1 MLNIKIDTFIISKGN
16 LIKLRKINT
25 ASKQLIFKNKHNLKE
40 IGEVIKMKEIF
51 ARRSIRKY
59 TSKKVEEH
67 KIKKIIK
74 AGFAAPSCGN
84 QRITNF
90 IIIRDRD
97 RLDKIADIHGYAE
110 SLRQANAA
118 VAVCANLEEE
128 MYEGF
133 WVQDCAAA
141 AENMLTEAVHL
152 DLGAVWLGV
161 HPKERIVK
169 EVNSIL
175 ELPEHVK
182 ALSIISLG
190 YPAEEKKPSDRYLEE
205 KVHHEKWQH

>member
-1 MLNIKIDTFIISKGN
+1 
-16 LIKLRKINT
+16 
-25 ASKQLIFKNKHNLKE
+25 
-40 IGEVIKMKEIF
+40 MKEIF

-59 TSKKVEEH
+59 TSKEVEEH

-141 AENMLTEAVHL
+141 AENMLTEAVYL

-175 ELPEHVK
+175 GLPEEVK
-182 ALSIISLG
+182 ALAIISLG
-190 YPAEEKKPSDRYLEE
+190 YPAEEKGPADRYIEE
-205 KVHHEKWQH
+205 KVHREKWQQ